1 MHLTPAPRTELTT
14 SLVLTCRHPA
24 GADHTATCGGDCIL
38 ACWPVDEQAF
48 ISGQLASQVHA
59 VAKAIQAKKQKV
71 PHHKG
76 FQRTPAFIHAVVQK
90 LLSGA
95 DEDDV
100 QVEPKGGTTDVGQ
113 HTGSQARATAWPLVE
128 QLIKVS

>member
-1 MHLTPAPRTELTT
+1 MHPHPPAPTT

-24 GADHTATCGGDCIL
+24 GADHSATCGGHSIL

-48 ISGQLASQVHA
+48 TSGQLASKVHV
-59 VAKAIQAKKQKV
+59 VAKTMQAEKQKD

-76 FQRTPAFIHAVVQK
+76 FQRTPAFIHAVVQEV
-90 LLSGA
+90 LSGA
-95 DEDDV
+95 DADV
-100 QVEPKGGTTDVGQ
+100 QVVPKGGTTDVGQ

-128 QLIKVS
+128 QLLKVSV